1 MPQMRFDV
9 DNCSQL
15 IKCLLN
21 YKKEWDDTK
30 KVFRDKPLHDWAS
43 HGADNIRYFAESPK
57 RETKKK
63 QTIYA
68 PKY

>member
-43 HGADNIRYFAESPK
+43 H
-57 RETKKK
+57 
-63 QTIYA
+63 
-68 PKY
+68 